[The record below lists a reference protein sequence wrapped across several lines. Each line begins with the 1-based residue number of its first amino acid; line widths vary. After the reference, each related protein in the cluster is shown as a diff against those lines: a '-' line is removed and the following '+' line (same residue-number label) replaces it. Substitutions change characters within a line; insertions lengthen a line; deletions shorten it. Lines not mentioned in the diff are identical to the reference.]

1 MNATMMFVSQQLQR
15 VASQAAGAAQ
25 RVRGARTLREVRDWG
40 HVVVPGY
47 LKAEARRLP
56 EFRRLESAQEQR
68 AGELVGADLAKLDA
82 LAGGD
87 SPATDRLAAVK
98 QAYGTLVQRDWVFLR
113 GEQPALLSRA
123 TRHAERV
130 IGRLHNETKN
140 PA

>member
-1 MNATMMFVSQQLQR
+1 MNASTMFVMQQLQR

-56 EFRRLESAQEQR
+56 EFRRLESAQERR
-68 AGELVGADLAKLDA
+68 AGELVDLDLAKLDA

-87 SPATDRLAAVK
+87 TPVADRLTAVK
-98 QAYGTLVQRDWVFLR
+98 QAYGALVQREWVFLR

-130 IGRLHNETKN
+130 IGSLQNEAKTS
-140 PA
+140 A